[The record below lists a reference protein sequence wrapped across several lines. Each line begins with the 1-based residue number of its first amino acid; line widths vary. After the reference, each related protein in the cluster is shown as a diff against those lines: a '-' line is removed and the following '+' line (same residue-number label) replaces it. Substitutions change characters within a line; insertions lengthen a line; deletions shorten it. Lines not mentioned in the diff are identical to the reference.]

1 MTFNIGSQNAHH
13 INNVAGD
20 QWNQTTLRDEDVRGQ
35 IEELWR
41 ALEGARLAPAVTRDV
56 QAQLAAAEEEM
67 TQRSPSK
74 PAVADRLK
82 TATEILVSAGGLA
95 AAGGALLGP
104 LGALAGWL
112 GGLGKPILEL
122 LGRNA

>member
-1 MTFNIGSQNAHH
+1 MTFNIGSQNAHL

-35 IEELWR
+35 IQQLR
-41 ALEGARLAPAVTRDV
+41 RVLEGARLAPAVTSEAR
-56 QAQLAAAEEEM
+56 AQLAAAEGEM

-74 PAVADRLK
+74 PAVADHLK
-82 TATEILVSAGGLA
+82 KVTEILVSAGGLA
-95 AAGGALLGP
+95 TAGGALFGP

-112 GGLGKPILEL
+112 GGLGKPILDL
-122 LGRNA
+122 LSRDA